1 MKTNLL
7 VFLLLC
13 LFILPSCNDDNRV
26 PDFVSTATLTV
37 FEDKYP
43 LAKDVEWKMLD
54 NYVVVDFEQ
63 NQVDMEAWFDNNG
76 VWYMTEIDVPFILIP
91 DVIQGSFSQSQYA
104 TWRVDDVDMI
114 ERNTLDTVYV
124 LEVEQGNKE
133 LDLYYSLNGILIDV
147 KTGNRDKGYMD
158 LLPV

>member
-1 MKTNLL
+1 
-7 VFLLLC
+7 
-13 LFILPSCNDDNRV
+13 
-26 PDFVSTATLTV
+26 
-37 FEDKYP
+37 
-43 LAKDVEWKMLD
+43 
-54 NYVVVDFEQ
+54 
-63 NQVDMEAWFDNNG
+63 
-76 VWYMTEIDVPFILIP
+76 
-91 DVIQGSFSQSQYA
+91 
-104 TWRVDDVDMI
+104 MI